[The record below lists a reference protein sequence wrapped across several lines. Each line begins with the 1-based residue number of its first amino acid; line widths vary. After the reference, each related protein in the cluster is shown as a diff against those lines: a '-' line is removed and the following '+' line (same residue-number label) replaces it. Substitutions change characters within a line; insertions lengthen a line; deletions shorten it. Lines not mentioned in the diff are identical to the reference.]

1 MAVTSLLPDT
11 HDDRHSG
18 GDRRYI
24 RSVTPATLEQARAA
38 KRKLSARLQNIAEV
52 HGIGIAVLDGG
63 YGVKVNF
70 AVRPDAGIVPGDVD
84 GVPVVVDV
92 VGSIRLL

>member
-1 MAVTSLLPDT
+1 MTEMEREP
-11 HDDRHSG
+11 R

-38 KRKLSARLQNIAEV
+38 KRKLADRLQDNAEV
-52 HGIGIAVLDGG
+52 RGIGIAVLDDG

-70 AVRPDAGIVPGDVD
+70 AIRPASGVVPDDVD

-92 VGSIRLL
+92 VGSIRLI